1 MATCF
6 KLVNLILCQGGKAC
20 VPVVKKIQ
28 EISDLQMTLYLNDRW
43 EGGSCFLCLSKMIYT
58 LELDIA
64 IRMIQ

>member
-28 EISDLQMTLYLNDRW
+28 EISDLQMPLYLNDRW
-43 EGGSCFLCLSKMIYT
+43 MGGLMLSLFVKN
-58 LELDIA
+58 DIH
-64 IRMIQ
+64 IRARLRN